1 MGKLKKKFR
10 NIKKLP
16 DWFYVLPALFIKFIR
31 AVFYRLEIQDPNDHS
46 NKAQSCISVTWHNR
60 LIFFPAAFPAA
71 ARKRTK
77 AVVSASRDG
86 QYITD
91 LIAQFGIGSV
101 RGSSSRKGA
110 NAQRAALKA
119 LKDGYNVAF
128 TPDGP
133 RGPKYHMAKGPVH
146 LASITGCPVIP
157 LTINAS
163 RYWQIRSWDNF
174 QIPKPFSKLT
184 LILGDKIEI
193 PPNLSEKEL
202 EKWRK
207 IVEDKLME
215 ITAD

>member
-1 MGKLKKKFR
+1 MSKLKKKFR

-16 DWFYVLPALFIKFIR
+16 DWIYVLPALFLKLIR
-31 AVFYRLEIQDPNDHS
+31 KAFYRLEIIDPDDLT
-46 NKAQSCISVTWHNR
+46 NKARSCITVTWHNR
-60 LIFFPAAFPAA
+60 LMFFPAAFPAV

-110 NAQRAALKA
+110 NAQRAALKG
-119 LKDGYNVAF
+119 LKDGYHVAF

-133 RGPKYHMAKGPVH
+133 RGPKYKMAKGPVH
-146 LASITGCPVIP
+146 LASITGRPIVP
-157 LTINAS
+157 LSINAS

-174 QIPKPFSKLT
+174 QIPKPFAKLT
-184 LILGDKIEI
+184 LILGQPIEI
-193 PPNLSEKEL
+193 PPDLSDKEL
-202 EKWRK
+202 EKWRQL
-207 IVEDKLME
+207 VEDKLME